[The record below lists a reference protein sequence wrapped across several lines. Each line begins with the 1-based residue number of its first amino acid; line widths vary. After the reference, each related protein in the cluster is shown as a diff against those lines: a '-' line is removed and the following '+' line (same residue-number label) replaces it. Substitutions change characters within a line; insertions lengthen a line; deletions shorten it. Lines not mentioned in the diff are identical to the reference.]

1 MGNKNCIN
9 DLLGRLVR
17 QIAGSL
23 QSPPNSASMSPVSGC
38 RWLSSSSPHPCESSS
53 MAVFTSQPLQPNAVK
68 STARRRP
75 FLLFGLPFITILVV
89 GSFALSGVTQT
100 RYDLRNS
107 KVQALS
113 KEDELKMNK
122 NRKKVDIREEYY
134 RLKAKD
140 TETKN
145 LDDWENKRIARLP
158 GQAEWGQLP
167 AKSSKA

>member
-1 MGNKNCIN
+1 
-9 DLLGRLVR
+9 
-17 QIAGSL
+17 
-23 QSPPNSASMSPVSGC
+23 
-38 RWLSSSSPHPCESSS
+38 
-53 MAVFTSQPLQPNAVK
+53 MAVFTKQPLQQSTVT

-75 FLLFGLPFITILVV
+75 FLVFGLPFITILVV
-89 GSFALSGVTQT
+89 GSFALSSVTQT

-113 KEDELKMNK
+113 KEEELKMNK

-167 AKSSKA
+167 ESSKKP